1 MNRDTLERIYLWTS
15 GLIAC
20 LVAATVAFTLGGG
33 MFARLA
39 VVALSFG
46 LFVAAHHGVRRALID
61 CDRTCSDD
69 HLLESQQ

>member
-1 MNRDTLERIYLWTS
+1 MNRDTLERIYLWTG

-20 LVAATVAFTLGGG
+20 LVAAAATFTLGGG
-33 MFARLA
+33 MLARLA

-46 LFVAAHHGVRRALID
+46 LFVAAHHRVRRALID

-69 HLLESQQ
+69 HLLESRP